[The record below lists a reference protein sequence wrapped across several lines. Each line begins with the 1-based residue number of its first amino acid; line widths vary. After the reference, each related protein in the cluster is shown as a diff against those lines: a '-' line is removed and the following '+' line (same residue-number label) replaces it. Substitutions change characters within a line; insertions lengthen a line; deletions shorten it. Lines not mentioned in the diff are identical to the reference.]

1 MTAVEIA
8 TALGGRRE
16 GRRWRCRCPACG
28 RDNLTI
34 CDIRGGR
41 HWVWCWNGC
50 DYKEIFVA
58 LFGQGLLPGDD
69 DDRRR
74 DQHRKRNYEAEERRQ
89 REEIEKLARRI
100 ERARNFYR
108 RSVPSWVIEAY
119 WRSRGLALPV
129 PSVLRFLQNCPHR
142 PDPRYARNYYPAMLA
157 PVVNVDGHQI
167 GIHKTFLKPD
177 GSAKW
182 PFSDKCLQRET
193 CGPIGGGAVRLAP
206 YDPGRVLAIGEGI
219 ESTASAMQLFDLPG
233 WAALSAPG
241 IKSLELPEHVRDLV
255 IVVDNDENGTGQE
268 ATLFAYEKWAGEG
281 RSARLLVPPN
291 VGEDFSDIL
300 QSWGQ

>member
-1 MTAVEIA
+1 VTAVEIA

-58 LFGQGLLPGDD
+58 LFGQGLLPGDE

-142 PDPRYARNYYPAMLA
+142 NGGYYPAMVA
-157 PVVNVDGHQI
+157 PVDDVDGHQI

-177 GSAKW
+177 GSGKW
-182 PFSDKCLQRET
+182 PFPDKRLQRET

-206 YDPGRVLAIGEGI
+206 YDPGRALAAGEGI
-219 ESTASAMQLFDLPG
+219 ETTASVMQLFDLPG

-241 IKSLELPEHVRDLV
+241 IKSLELPEYVRDLV
-255 IVVDNDENGTGQE
+255 IAVDNDESG
-268 ATLFAYEKWAGEG
+268 AGEEAALVAYAKWTAEH
-281 RSARLLVPPN
+281 RSVRLLMPRN
-291 VGEDFSDIL
+291 VGEDFNHIL
-300 QSWGQ
+300 ISGRQ